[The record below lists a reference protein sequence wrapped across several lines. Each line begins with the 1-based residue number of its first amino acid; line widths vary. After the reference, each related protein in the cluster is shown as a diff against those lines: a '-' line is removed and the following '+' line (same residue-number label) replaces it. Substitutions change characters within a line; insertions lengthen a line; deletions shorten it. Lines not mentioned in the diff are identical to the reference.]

1 MACAASAT
9 AATGASAA
17 QRWRTMNQPVYGQT
31 WAGYDAVAAAP
42 SGGSHARF
50 TRITGSWVAPIADC
64 SAGVAAQ
71 SSVWIGLGGALATA
85 AVFGPLQVG
94 TDSDCGGGRA
104 RYFAWY
110 EAYPEPLQVVRLR
123 ISPGDSLA
131 ATVSLDAAGRPAMT
145 LVDETTN
152 RRFTKLLR
160 DVRVKSLA
168 TDSAEW
174 IVEGPPRRQPV
185 LTDFGSVNFT
195 DATAT
200 QAEGTVS
207 HTGPVND
214 PAWGY
219 TEPDVLGFSESAVH
233 QSAVERSAS
242 PGPLDATG
250 ERFTVSFGA
259 GAIVLQAQLSQ

>member
-1 MACAASAT
+1 
-9 AATGASAA
+9 
-17 QRWRTMNQPVYGQT
+17 MNQPVYGQT

-42 SGGSHARF
+42 SGGRAASF
-50 TRITGSWVAPIADC
+50 TRITGSWVAPAAVC
-64 SAGVAAQ
+64 SAGDPAQ
-71 SSVWIGLGGALATA
+71 SSVWIGLGGALTTA

-94 TDSDCGGGRA
+94 TDSDCGRA
-104 RYFAWY
+104 GPRYFAWY

-131 ATVSLDAAGRPAMT
+131 ATVSLDAAGRPTMT
-145 LVDETTN
+145 LSDETTH
-152 RRFTKLLR
+152 RQFTKLLR
-160 DVRVKSLA
+160 DVQVKPLA

-174 IVEGPPRRQPV
+174 IVEGPPRLEPV
-185 LTDFGSVNFT
+185 LTDFGSVSFT

-200 QAEGTVS
+200 QADGAGS

-214 PAWGY
+214 SAWGY
-219 TEPDVLGFSESAVH
+219 TEPDVLGFDQSGVH
-233 QSAVERSAS
+233 QSAVQRSAA

-259 GAIVLQAQLSQ
+259 GAIGLQAQQPQ